1 MLQFH
6 SAQVKKGFT
15 LIEMIVAVGVFTVAI
30 TIILASFLNITDI
43 QRKTAA
49 IRTINDNLNFSLEI
63 MMREIRSGEKYT
75 SGESGSSLTITNNHG
90 DSVVYSLDPTT
101 YQIMRQ
107 VEGGTPIS
115 LTAPEVKITKL
126 FFLVNG
132 FASDDG
138 LLPMATVLINGET
151 GENEKTKSV
160 FNLQTTISQ
169 RNCST
174 PVHDPACH

>member
-1 MLQFH
+1 M
-6 SAQVKKGFT
+6 KKGFT

-63 MMREIRSGEKYT
+63 MMREIRSGT
-75 SGESGSSLTITNNHG
+75 SYSIGGGGTSLSIVNNYKKNI
-90 DSVVYSLDPTT
+90 VYSLNTVNNR
-101 YQIMRQ
+101 IEKSE
-107 VEGGTPIS
+107 EGGIPMA

-126 FFLVNG
+126 FFVVNNS
-132 FASDDG
+132 FQPIVTIIIS
-138 LLPMATVLINGET
+138 GET
-151 GENEKTKSV
+151 GESEKTKSV

-169 RNCST
+169 RQ
-174 PVHDPACH
+174 PK